1 MEFSRGTALMFGWF
15 KKRRR
20 RRILAEAIPDAWY
33 EILER
38 NMSHFTLLSVKEQTK
53 LLCDVQ
59 VFVAEKEWDGCDG
72 LEMTDQVKV
81 TIAGQACLLLLGIN
95 HDYYPTVQTILIYRT
110 AYIARW
116 ERPSWEDGVDEIQSL
131 HRLGEAHYGGPVVL
145 AWDSAL
151 CGGGNQGD
159 GTNLVLHEF
168 AHKLDMQDG
177 WIDGTPQLAS
187 KDQYKR
193 WSQVMGETY
202 RELCEHVDRGKATLL
217 DEYGATDE
225 AEFFAVATECFFE
238 KPMQMRRRY
247 PELYEVL
254 SGFYNQDV
262 AQRV

>member
-1 MEFSRGTALMFGWF
+1 M
-15 KKRRR
+15 
-20 RRILAEAIPDAWY
+20 
-33 EILER
+33 
-38 NMSHFTLLSVKEQTK
+38 
-53 LLCDVQ
+53 Q

-72 LEMTDQVKV
+72 QEMTEEIKV

-95 HDYYPTVQTILIYRT
+95 HDYYPTVQTVLVYRT
-110 AYIARW
+110 TYTARW
-116 ERPSWEDGVDEIQSL
+116 ERPSWEDGVDEMQSL
-131 HRLGEAHYGGPVVL
+131 RRLGEAHYLGPVVL
-145 AWDSAL
+145 AWNAVIR
-151 CGGGNQGD
+151 GPAGA
-159 GTNLVLHEF
+159 NLVLHEF

-202 RELCEHVDRGKATLL
+202 RELCDRVDRGKATLL

-238 KPMQMRRRY
+238 KPVQLRRRH

-254 SGFYNQDV
+254 SGFYNQDP
-262 AQRV
+262 AQRVQDGET